1 MLGASESSMIPQREY
16 SKTSGR
22 KKEQNEPGEIPST
35 DECYESDRQLVEEFV
50 LENRRVREQ

>member
-1 MLGASESSMIPQREY
+1 MIPQREY
-16 SKTSGR
+16 SKTSGRKKGGR